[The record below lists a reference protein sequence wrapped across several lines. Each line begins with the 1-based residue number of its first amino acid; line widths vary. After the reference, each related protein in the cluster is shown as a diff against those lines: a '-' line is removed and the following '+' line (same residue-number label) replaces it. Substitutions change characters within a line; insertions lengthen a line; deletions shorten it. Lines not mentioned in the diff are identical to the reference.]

1 MNITKENLKEY
12 AEKLMFRLEEEQYDT
27 LLKEFDII
35 LEQMKL
41 IEDIKEIDGI
51 EPMTFPFELDHVKT
65 REDDNVETIDTEM
78 VLSNAKEKIGTE
90 VKVPKVVE

>member
-1 MNITKENLKEY
+1 MYKF
-12 AEKLMFRLEEEQYDT
+12 MFRLEEEQYDT

-51 EPMTFPFELDHVKT
+51 EPMTFPFELDNVKT
-65 REDDNVETIDTEM
+65 REDEKIEVIDTEIA
-78 VLSNAKEKIGTE
+78 LSNAKEKVGTE

>member
-1 MNITKENLKEY
+1 MITKDKLKEY
-12 AEKLMFRLEEEQYDT
+12 SEKLMFRLEEEQYDT

-41 IEDIKEIDGI
+41 IEDIKEIEDI
-51 EPMTFPFELDHVKT
+51 EPMTFPFELDNVRP
-65 REDDNVETIDTEM
+65 REDEKIETIDAAM
-78 VLSNAKEKIGTE
+78 ALSNAKEKIGTE

>member
-51 EPMTFPFELDHVKT
+51 EPMTFPFELDKVKP

-78 VLSNAKEKIGTE
+78 ALSNAKEKIGTE

>member
-1 MNITKENLKEY
+1 MITKDKLKEY

-51 EPMTFPFELDHVKT
+51 EPMTFPFELDNVKP
-65 REDDNVETIDTEM
+65 REDDKVETIDTEM
-78 VLSNAKEKIGTE
+78 SLSNAKEKIGTE

>member
-1 MNITKENLKEY
+1 MITKDKLKEY

-51 EPMTFPFELDHVKT
+51 EPMTFPFELDNVRP
-65 REDDNVETIDTEM
+65 REDDEVETIDTESA
-78 VLSNAKEKIGTE
+78 LSNAKEKIGTE

>member
-1 MNITKENLKEY
+1 MITKDKLKEY

-27 LLKEFDII
+27 LLREFDVI

-51 EPMTFPFELDHVKT
+51 EPMTFPFKLDNVRP
-65 REDDNVETIDTEM
+65 REDDEVETIDTESA
-78 VLSNAKEKIGTE
+78 LSNAKEKIETE

>member
-1 MNITKENLKEY
+1 MITKDKLKEY
-12 AEKLMFRLEEEQYDT
+12 AEKLMFSLEEEQYDT

-51 EPMTFPFELDHVKT
+51 KPMTFPFELDNIKP
-65 REDDNVETIDTEM
+65 REDDKVETIDTEM
-78 VLSNAKEKIGTE
+78 ALSNAKEKIGTE

>member
-1 MNITKENLKEY
+1 MITKDKLKEF

-27 LLKEFDII
+27 LLKEFNII

-41 IEDIKEIDGI
+41 IEDIKEIEII
-51 EPMTFPFELDHVKT
+51 EPMTFPFELDNVMP
-65 REDDNVETIDTEM
+65 REDKKIETIDTELA
-78 VLSNAKEKIGTE
+78 LSNTKEKIGTE

>member
-1 MNITKENLKEY
+1 MITKDKLKEY

-41 IEDIKEIDGI
+41 IEDIKEIEGI
-51 EPMTFPFELDHVKT
+51 EPMTFPFELENVNP
-65 REDDNVETIDTEM
+65 REDDNTEIIDTKLA
-78 VLSNAKEKIGTE
+78 LSNAKEIIGTE

>member
-1 MNITKENLKEY
+1 MITKDKLKEY
-12 AEKLMFRLEEEQYDT
+12 AEKLMFRLEEDQYDT
-27 LLKEFDII
+27 LLREFDVI

-51 EPMTFPFELDHVKT
+51 EPMTFPFELDNVRP
-65 REDDNVETIDTEM
+65 REDDEVETIDTESA
-78 VLSNAKEKIGTE
+78 LSNAKEKIGTE

>member
-1 MNITKENLKEY
+1 MITKDKLKEY

-27 LLKEFDII
+27 LLREFDVI

-51 EPMTFPFELDHVKT
+51 EPMTFPFELDKVKP

-78 VLSNAKEKIGTE
+78 ALSNAKEKIGTE

>member
-1 MNITKENLKEY
+1 MITKDKLKEY

-51 EPMTFPFELDHVKT
+51 EPMTFPFELDKVKP

-78 VLSNAKEKIGTE
+78 ALSNAKEKIGTE

>member
-1 MNITKENLKEY
+1 MINKDKLKEY

-51 EPMTFPFELDHVKT
+51 KPMTFPFELDNVKP
-65 REDDNVETIDTEM
+65 REDDKVETIDTEM
-78 VLSNAKEKIGTE
+78 ALSNAKEKIGTE